1 MEEFD
6 FTIMNAVIE
15 KLQTNMENLH
25 RNMVWFNLDQLKEL
39 YEKDFK
45 SSVINFEMLVD
56 RFDSIKFYEELNL
69 IGTMD
74 RVEE

>member
-6 FTIMNAVIE
+6 FIVNAVYG
-15 KLQTNMENLH
+15 KLQTDMETIN